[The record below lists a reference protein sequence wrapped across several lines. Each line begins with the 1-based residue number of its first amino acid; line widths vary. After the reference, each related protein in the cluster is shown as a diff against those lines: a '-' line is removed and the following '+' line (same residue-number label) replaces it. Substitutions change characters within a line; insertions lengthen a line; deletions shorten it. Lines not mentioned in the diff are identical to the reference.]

1 MLSQALGEYENK
13 FSKMNLQTVY
23 TPGEVTHI
31 ASGDGK
37 LLWRVLDNLFSNVN
51 KYTLEGTRF
60 YINIDETQDFCVISL
75 KNISKYQLNISAEE
89 LSQRFVR
96 GDASRNT
103 QGNGLGLSIAQS
115 LMSLQGGEL
124 KLDINGDLFVATI
137 YLEKKR
143 DSLEN

>member
-1 MLSQALGEYENK
+1 MKWLNMGGGHHVSRKDYDVE
-13 FSKMNLQTVY
+13 
-23 TPGEVTHI
+23 
-31 ASGDGK
+31 
-37 LLWRVLDNLFSNVN
+37 LLKRL
-51 KYTLEGTRF
+51 
-60 YINIDETQDFCVISL
+60 I

-143 DSLEN
+143 DRLENECTKKDKI